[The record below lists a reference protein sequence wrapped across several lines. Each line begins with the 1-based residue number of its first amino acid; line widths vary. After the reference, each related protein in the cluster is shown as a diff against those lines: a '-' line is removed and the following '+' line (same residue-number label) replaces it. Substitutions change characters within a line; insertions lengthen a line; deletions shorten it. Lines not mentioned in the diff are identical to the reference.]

1 MSTTSNDTAGISPG
15 AWHSNSQKIVT
26 NVISVRE
33 TKEAMDKAQRFT
45 TVNKAE
51 TFELLKNFLEHV
63 KSNEPG
69 VELFLLNRDDEHFQ
83 FVTYEIYKDE
93 EAVKLH
99 LGTKHMRELVE
110 AEERYDVKR
119 GGNEI
124 HHETLVAQI
133 GPRR

>member
-1 MSTTSNDTAGISPG
+1 MSTTFSDTDGISPG
-15 AWHSNSQKIVT
+15 AWYSTSQKIVT
-26 NVISVRE
+26 NVISVLE
-33 TKEAMDKAQRFT
+33 TKEAMGK
-45 TVNKAE
+45 
-51 TFELLKNFLEHV
+51 TFELLKTFLEHV
-63 KSNEPG
+63 KANEPG

-110 AEERYDVKR
+110 AEERYNVKR
-119 GGNEI
+119 DGNEI